1 MCSLQH
7 GTGFCNHWLLLFWWP
22 AVIKTSRLAQ
32 SCVFVNMR
40 LGKITV
46 PVKNGMQAARVS
58 VWHVLVVRVAL
69 VVGWAE
75 QGGQLRMF
83 RLPLVFAPILVPNT
97 KAQSIYNSLFAH
109 PAHHHVWRGL
119 FRILDAA
126 VVGIASYECDAA
138 TSNLK
143 MLSHILSLAKRPHY
157 TCHWLCSLHQL
168 KIVETSLCGLLG
180 ASFLSRLYSVTLLF

>member
-1 MCSLQH
+1 
-7 GTGFCNHWLLLFWWP
+7 
-22 AVIKTSRLAQ
+22 
-32 SCVFVNMR
+32 
-40 LGKITV
+40 
-46 PVKNGMQAARVS
+46 MQVARMS

-180 ASFLSRLYSVTLLF
+180 ASFLSRLYSVTLLLRTGGFLFLIVERSVGLCVFDSDLSWRASSRSCAFHD